1 MSELDTIPPTTEQ
14 EPLEPVGRVSSPI
27 APTTMLRCMAIETPA
42 PAPAAERAIRG
53 APAVERAPAIV
64 RFVSIL
70 YGLCAP
76 AIVVW
81 AVTFSPRS
89 PTRGGVPAR
98 IAFFGP
104 LVAYVLGLM
113 FAARRVRARRG
124 DEGAMPASLAFG
136 LPLLHGL
143 LGLVGSVVFA
153 IDAIT
158 GYPSNAVPSHDA
170 LAKSAGT
177 IGGLCWPA
185 VMLGWLA
192 PLAVRTRVERTGA
205 WLAVA
210 VLGALWM
217 LFLGMQAGIDVDL

>member
-1 MSELDTIPPTTEQ
+1 
-14 EPLEPVGRVSSPI
+14 
-27 APTTMLRCMAIETPA
+27 MLSCMAIDTTA
-42 PAPAAERAIRG
+42 PAPAAKRATHRPPD
-53 APAVERAPAIV
+53 AERAPALV

-89 PTRGGVPAR
+89 PARGGVGAR
-98 IAFFGP
+98 VAFFGP

-124 DEGAMPASLAFG
+124 DAGAMPASLAYG

-143 LGLVGSVVFA
+143 LGLVGSTVFA

-158 GYPSNAVPSHDA
+158 GYPSSAVPSHDA
-170 LAKSAGT
+170 FAKHAGAMAE
-177 IGGLCWPA
+177 LCWPA

-210 VLGALWM
+210 VLGALWRLFVGM
-217 LFLGMQAGIDVDL
+217 LAGIDVDL